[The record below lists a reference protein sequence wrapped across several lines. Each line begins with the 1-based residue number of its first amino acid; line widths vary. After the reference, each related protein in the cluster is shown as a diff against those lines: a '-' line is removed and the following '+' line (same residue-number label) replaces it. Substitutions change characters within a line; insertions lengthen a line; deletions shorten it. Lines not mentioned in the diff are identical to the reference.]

1 MTQNVQ
7 VTFRD
12 MEASPAIRTMIEER
26 AAHLHTFDEHV
37 GELHAV
43 VDMEDRLHHGIR
55 LHLTTRGGHLEA
67 HARQEDPQDAVL
79 KTVGEA
85 FHVMERQLRK
95 HADKQHR
102 RR

>member
-12 MEASPAIRTMIEER
+12 MDASPAIRTMIEER
-26 AAHLHTFDEHV
+26 ASHLHHFDEHV

-43 VDMEDRLHHGIR
+43 VDMEDRMRHGVR
-55 LHLTTRGGHLEA
+55 LHLTTRGGHIEA
-67 HARQEDPQDAVL
+67 HAKQEDPGDAVL

-85 FHVMERQLRK
+85 FRVMERQLRK
-95 HADKQHR
+95 HAEKQR